1 MATTPP
7 TSSAE
12 RPGEAPVRPVPAP
25 GRLVVLSGASGSGK
39 SSIVARL
46 LAVHGEIPARQSIS
60 TTTRPPRPG
69 EIPGV
74 SYYFVPKEQFEAE
87 RDQGR
92 YLEWAQV
99 HDHYYGTYA
108 EPIAQLRAQGLSVI
122 LVIDVQGAMIVRAKV
137 PDAYLIFVQAPSFA
151 VLEHRLR
158 ARLTDDE
165 ATIQLRLKNARR
177 EIALANEYDAQIVN
191 DNLDHAVA
199 ELASLLNQHHPS
211 PAGA

>member
-1 MATTPP
+1 MATDPQDST
-7 TSSAE
+7 A
-12 RPGEAPVRPVPAP
+12 RVDRALVPAATP

-46 LAVHGEIPARQSIS
+46 LAVHGEIPVRQSIS

-69 EIPGV
+69 EIPDV
-74 SYYFVPKEQFEAE
+74 NYYFVSKAEFEAE
-87 RDQGR
+87 RDNGR

-108 EPIAQLRAQGLSVI
+108 DPIAQLRAQGLNVI

-137 PDAYLIFVQAPSFA
+137 PDAYLIFVQTPSFA
-151 VLEHRLR
+151 VLEERLR
-158 ARLTDDE
+158 SRKTDDE
-165 ATIQLRLKNARR
+165 ATIELRLKNARR
-177 EIALANEYDAQIVN
+177 EIAMASEYDAQIVN
-191 DNLDHAVA
+191 DTLDHAVA
-199 ELASLLNQHHPS
+199 ELATLLKQHPPA